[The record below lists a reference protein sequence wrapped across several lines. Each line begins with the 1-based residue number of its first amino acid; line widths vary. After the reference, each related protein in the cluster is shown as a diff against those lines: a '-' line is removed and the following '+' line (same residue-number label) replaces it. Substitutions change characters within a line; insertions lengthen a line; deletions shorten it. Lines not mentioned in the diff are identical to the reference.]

1 MCRHW
6 ITNVLIHKLL
16 LRRVDWTVIE
26 GLAVYGAP
34 LFKLLLHL
42 IRYHLL
48 AEAYLSKLNRTMIV
62 VLALFNNCT
71 TLMTLQLRPVLFVNL
86 IGETVLILTL
96 KGAAHILNFTGLV
109 FCSRLRQL
117 LLLLL
122 LLAVILRTLHNLL
135 LIFATL
141 D

>member
-16 LRRVDWTVIE
+16 LRRVNWTVIE
-26 GLAVYGAP
+26 GLAVYSAP

-62 VLALFNNCT
+62 VLALFNYCT
-71 TLMTLQLRPVLFVNL
+71 TLMTL
-86 IGETVLILTL
+86 
-96 KGAAHILNFTGLV
+96 
-109 FCSRLRQL
+109 
-117 LLLLL
+117 
-122 LLAVILRTLHNLL
+122 
-135 LIFATL
+135 
-141 D
+141 